1 MADMRSRLGI
11 NLAQQGNLIFLLYF
25 GIFAASLVVG
35 PLIDYIGNGAN
46 LLASSLLVL
55 VSMLMFAAAHSFLVA
70 GIGAVLLGL
79 GGGGLNTCTNVLVSE
94 LYGEKRGPMLNLL
107 GIFFGIGALCIPLLA
122 ASIQGHFTTSQVFI
136 FCSVLS
142 AACAIAYAVIS
153 FPPPA
158 QKHAFS
164 LRDTFAVAMYPGVLL
179 LGFILFFE
187 SGNEA
192 CIAGWT
198 STYAASSGFAPRA
211 ATLAL
216 ASYWGSL
223 MLSRIAAAGAL
234 KTLGKRQLVLIAAV
248 GSFIGCSILLS
259 ANSLALLFAGTALIG
274 FSYGPIFPTTLAI
287 AGDRYPNLT
296 GTVFGLLFSIAL
308 VGGML
313 MPVAVGQV
321 SQRTD
326 VRRGMIMPFFGAIAI
341 CTLAAIVKWRDR
353 RQNH

>member
-1 MADMRSRLGI
+1 
-11 NLAQQGNLIFLLYF
+11 
-25 GIFAASLVVG
+25 
-35 PLIDYIGNGAN
+35 
-46 LLASSLLVL
+46 
-55 VSMLMFAAAHSFLVA
+55 
-70 GIGAVLLGL
+70 
-79 GGGGLNTCTNVLVSE
+79 
-94 LYGEKRGPMLNLL
+94 
-107 GIFFGIGALCIPLLA
+107 
-122 ASIQGHFTTSQVFI
+122 
-136 FCSVLS
+136 
-142 AACAIAYAVIS
+142 
-153 FPPPA
+153 
-158 QKHAFS
+158 
-164 LRDTFAVAMYPGVLL
+164 
-179 LGFILFFE
+179 
-187 SGNEA
+187 
-192 CIAGWT
+192 
-198 STYAASSGFAPRA
+198 
-211 ATLAL
+211 
-216 ASYWGSL
+216 